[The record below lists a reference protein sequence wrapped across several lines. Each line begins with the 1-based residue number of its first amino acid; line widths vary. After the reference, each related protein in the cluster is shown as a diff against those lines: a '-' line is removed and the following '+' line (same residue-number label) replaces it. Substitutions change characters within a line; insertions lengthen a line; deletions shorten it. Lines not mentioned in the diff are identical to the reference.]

1 MPRRSTSPYRYY
13 YSQLFTKMKHGGRLE
28 LFKERREQADNE
40 VTLEA
45 ICNELVIY
53 GTPDKVADD
62 ILAFRETVGDFGTL
76 LYAGKDWAGSRIGP
90 SIDGSAGRKSA
101 AEGQRRDRKVPL
113 NALKRCS
120 LCAACRAG
128 VTAL

>member
-1 MPRRSTSPYRYY
+1 
-13 YSQLFTKMKHGGRLE
+13 MKHGGRLE
-28 LFKERREQADNE
+28 LFKKRREQADNE

-76 LYAGKDWAGSRIGP
+76 LYAGKDWADRESGP
-90 SIDGSAGRKSA
+90 PFDGPAGRKGA
-101 AEGQRRDRKVPL
+101 AEGQCRDRKEPI
-113 NALKRCS
+113 NAL
-120 LCAACRAG
+120 
-128 VTAL
+128 